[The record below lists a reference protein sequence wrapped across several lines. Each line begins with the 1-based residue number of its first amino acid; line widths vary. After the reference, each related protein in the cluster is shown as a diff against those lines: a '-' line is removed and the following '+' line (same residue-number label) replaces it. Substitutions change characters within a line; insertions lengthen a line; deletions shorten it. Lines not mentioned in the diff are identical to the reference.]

1 MGKYFCHIGVDNL
14 LTVKRVFLMRP
25 FLVSCVGVLDRDD
38 VGNDGDINKDSQ
50 MNRGNL

>member
-1 MGKYFCHIGVDNL
+1 
-14 LTVKRVFLMRP
+14 MRP

-50 MNRGNL
+50 MNRGKFVGQSRDKNVCVIS